1 MLFVGIRN
9 KYCCI
14 CQKSK
19 NSKKVAPDHQCFLNW
34 KKSSTSME
42 ADGVVEGFMKSEEMH
57 GLKYNCLI
65 GKQLKKNYSVKIK
78 KNVILR

>member
-1 MLFVGIRN
+1 
-9 KYCCI
+9 
-14 CQKSK
+14 
-19 NSKKVAPDHQCFLNW
+19 
-34 KKSSTSME
+34 ME